1 MPGRNVI
8 VLGASAGGVH
18 ALSEVVGSL
27 PAGLPAAVFV
37 VLHVAPHGR
46 SAMPAI
52 LTRAGCMPAVHP
64 RDGDPVEH
72 GHVYVAP
79 PDHHLVLQDGVVR
92 LSRAPT
98 ENGQRPAVDVLFRS
112 AAQVYGRRV
121 VGVVLTGN
129 LDDGTIGL
137 AVIKRYGGVA
147 VAQDP
152 EMADYPSM
160 PLSAIESVAVDHV
173 LPLSGIGPLLV
184 GLVHEPLAEEP
195 EPLNLEGTDMKDEL
209 ERGIDRE
216 ESGIPSDLSC
226 PDCGGSLR
234 ESLVQ
239 GVVHFRCRT
248 GHAYAS
254 ETLLAK
260 QSDVV
265 EAALWA
271 AVRALQENA
280 ALARRLER
288 RMRQSGHPG
297 MVTEERYQRRAQEAE
312 HHAEVLRK
320 VLMGDQT
327 KIKAG

>member
-1 MPGRNVI
+1 MHGRDVI
-8 VLGASAGGVH
+8 LLGASAGGVH
-18 ALSEVVGSL
+18 ALSEVIGAL
-27 PAGLPAAVFV
+27 PPDLPAAVFV

-52 LTRAGCMPAVHP
+52 LSRAGSLPAVHP
-64 RDGDPVEH
+64 EDGQPVEH

-79 PDHHLVLQDGVVR
+79 PDHHIVLQDGVIR
-92 LSRAPT
+92 LSRAAS

-112 AAQVYGRRV
+112 AAKTYRRRV

-129 LDDGTIGL
+129 LDDGTVGL
-137 AVIKRYGGVA
+137 AVVKRHGGVA

-152 EMADYPSM
+152 QQADYPSM
-160 PLSAIESVAVDHV
+160 PLNAIQNVAVDHV
-173 LPLSGIGPLLV
+173 LPLSGIAPLLAD
-184 GLVHEPLAEEP
+184 LASQPLLEEP
-195 EPLNLEGTDMKDEL
+195 EPLSMEGRDMKEEI
-209 ERGIDRE
+209 ERGIDKE
-216 ESGIPSDLSC
+216 EDGIPSDLTC

-248 GHAYAS
+248 GHAYAP

-260 QSDVV
+260 QEDVV

-280 ALARRLER
+280 AMARRMER
-288 RMRQSGHPG
+288 RMRMAGKPAPVSEQ
-297 MVTEERYQRRAQEAE
+297 RYQQRAEEAE

-320 VLMGDQT
+320 VLMKDQKKT
-327 KIKAG
+327 G

>member
-1 MPGRNVI
+1 MRGRDVI

-37 VLHVAPHGR
+37 VLHIAPHGR

-52 LTRAGCMPAVHP
+52 LTRAGCLPAVHP
-64 RDGDPVEH
+64 KDGDKVET
-72 GHVYVAP
+72 GRVYVAP
-79 PDHHLVLQDGVVR
+79 PDQHIVLQDGVIR
-92 LSRAPT
+92 LSRAPS
-98 ENGQRPAVDVLFRS
+98 ENGQRPAIDVLFRS
-112 AAQVYGRRV
+112 AAQTYRRRV
-121 VGVVLTGN
+121 VAVVLTGN
-129 LDDGTIGL
+129 LDDGTVGL
-137 AVIKRYGGVA
+137 AVVKRYGGVA
-147 VAQDP
+147 VAQSP
-152 EMADYPSM
+152 EEADYPSM
-160 PLSAIESVAVDHV
+160 PLSAIQNVAVDHV
-173 LPLSGIGPLLV
+173 LPLAGIGPLLAE
-184 GLVHEPLAEEP
+184 LANDPLEEEP
-195 EPLNLEGTDMKDEL
+195 VFSDPEGPDMKEEI

-216 ESGIPSDLSC
+216 EDGIPSDLTC
-226 PDCGGSLR
+226 PDCGGGLR

-248 GHAYAS
+248 GHAYAP

-280 ALARRLER
+280 ALARRMER
-288 RMRQSGHPG
+288 RLRQAGKPAPAS
-297 MVTEERYQRRAQEAE
+297 EQRYQQRAREAE

-320 VLMGDQT
+320 VLMEDQEKT
-327 KIKAG
+327 G

>member
-1 MPGRNVI
+1 MGGRDVI

-18 ALSEVVGSL
+18 ALSEVVGALPSDL
-27 PAGLPAAVFV
+27 PAVVFV

-52 LTRAGCMPAVHP
+52 LTRAGCLPAIHP
-64 RDGDPVEH
+64 QDGEKIET
-72 GHVYVAP
+72 GRVYVAP
-79 PDHHLVLQDGVVR
+79 PDHHIILQNDVIR

-112 AAQVYGRRV
+112 AAQTYGRRV

-129 LDDGTIGL
+129 LDDGTVGL

-147 VAQDP
+147 VAQNP
-152 EMADYPSM
+152 EEADYPSM
-160 PLSAIESVAVDHV
+160 PLSAIQHVAVDHV
-173 LPLSGIGPLLV
+173 LPLSGIAPLLAE
-184 GLVHEPLAEEP
+184 LASQPLAEVP
-195 EPLNLEGTDMKDEL
+195 EPLKPEGRDMKKEEL
-209 ERGIDRE
+209 ERGIDKE
-216 ESGIPSDLSC
+216 EQGIPADLSC
-226 PDCGGSLR
+226 PDCGGTLR
-234 ESLVQ
+234 ESLVH

-248 GHAYAS
+248 GHAYS
-254 ETLLAK
+254 PETLLAK

-280 ALARRLER
+280 ELARRMER
-288 RMRQSGHPG
+288 RLHQAGKPG
-297 MVTEERYQRRAQEAE
+297 VLMEQRYQRRAQEAE

-320 VLMGDQT
+320 VLMEDQKKT
-327 KIKAG
+327 G